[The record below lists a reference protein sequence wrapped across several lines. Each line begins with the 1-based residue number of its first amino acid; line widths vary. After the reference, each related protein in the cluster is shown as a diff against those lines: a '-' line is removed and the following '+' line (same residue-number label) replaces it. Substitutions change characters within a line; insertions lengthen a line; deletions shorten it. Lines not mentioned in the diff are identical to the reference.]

1 MSTNFTSLL
10 LLSTDMLRNKN
21 SEQIYNYLTPAI
33 LTRLARVNKSLYASV
48 QSPLYRHASINSF
61 EKLKLFVGT
70 LNNVAMFDR
79 WGEEAISK
87 NVVTLDISVDPNAT
101 EVAGGSRPT
110 AVLLSRL
117 IGAIARYMLFDL
129 SRSQLPAYM
138 LSLFPIQ

>member
-117 IGAIARYMLFDL
+117 IGAIARYMLFEL
-129 SRSQLPAYM
+129 SRLQFPAYM
-138 LSLFPIQ
+138 LSLFSIQ